1 MLNKPAILV
10 LADGTILRGISVGA
24 KGDAVGELVFNTAM
38 TGYQEILTDP
48 SYAKQIIT
56 LTTAEVGN
64 TGCNTEDMESQKVW
78 ASGLVIRECATKSSH
93 FRSTISLPD
102 WLKKQGVVAIAEV
115 DTRLLT
121 RRLREKG
128 AMGACI
134 TTQTEGEE
142 AYERALSLA
151 QAFAGLD
158 GMELASMVSRKTIE
172 RWDRGRGAWAPSTK
186 PLEFH
191 VVAYDFGVKNN
202 ILQILHDKGCHL
214 TVVPARTTAEEV
226 LSLNPDGI
234 FLSNGPGCPRA
245 CDYAIAATQ
254 TFLEKN
260 LPIFGICL
268 GFQIL
273 GLSLG
278 AKALKMK
285 FGHHGAN
292 HPVHEILG
300 QKRVFITSQNHGF
313 AIEESSLPDC
323 LTVTHRSLFDGS
335 LQGIRHKWKP
345 ALGFQGHP
353 EASPGPHDIEVIFDE
368 FIDMM
373 RQTNAMSKDALNKLQ
388 EELM

>member
-1 MLNKPAILV
+1 MFNKPAILV
-10 LADGTILRGISVGA
+10 LSDGLKLQGVSVGA

-48 SYAKQIIT
+48 SYAKQIVT

-64 TGCNTEDMESQKVW
+64 TGCNLEDMESRKVW
-78 ASGLVIRECATKSSH
+78 AEGLVIRECAMKSTH
-93 FRSTISLPD
+93 FRSNISLPD
-102 WLKKQGVVAIAEV
+102 WLKKNGVVGISQV
-115 DTRLLT
+115 DTRMLT

-134 TTQTEGEE
+134 TTDAECDV
-142 AYERALSLA
+142 AYERAWGLA
-151 QAFAGLD
+151 KSFAGLD
-158 GMELASMVSRKTIE
+158 GVDLASEVSRKTIE
-172 RWDRGRGAWAPSTK
+172 RWEQGRGSWGNTSK
-186 PLEFH
+186 PMAFH

-214 TVVPARTTAEEV
+214 TLVPARTTAKEV
-226 LSLNPDGI
+226 LSLNPDGV

-245 CDYAIAATQ
+245 CDYAIEATK
-254 TFLEKN
+254 TFLDKN

-278 AKALKMK
+278 AKSSKMK

-292 HPVHEILG
+292 HPVLETTG

-323 LTVTHRSLFDGS
+323 LEVTHRSLFDNS
-335 LQGIRHKWKP
+335 LQGIRHKTKP
-345 ALGFQGHP
+345 AFGFQGHP
-353 EASPGPHDIEVIFDE
+353 EASPGPHDIELIFDQ
-368 FIDMM
+368 FIEMIHQANSQRIND
-373 RQTNAMSKDALNKLQ
+373 
-388 EELM
+388 E